1 MKLFK
6 EFVEKKEVNVL
17 FSNLFSARD
26 HAHKLHLAT
35 KSYSEHKAL
44 GNFYEDLLPLV
55 DQIIE
60 TYQGEYDLVNLK
72 NSTVKYP
79 EEPTAF
85 LTKFADDIKNSR
97 KMFDGDDH
105 IQNIIDEITSL
116 AFQTLYK
123 LRFLK

>member
-6 EFVEKKEVNVL
+6 EFVEKKEVTVL

-35 KSYSEHKAL
+35 KSYAEHKAL
-44 GNFYEDLLPLV
+44 GNFYDDLLPLI

-60 TYQGEYDLVNLK
+60 TYQGQYDLVNLK
-72 NSTVKYP
+72 TSTAKYSDD
-79 EEPTAF
+79 PTSF
-85 LTKFADDIKNSR
+85 LTKFSEEIKDSR
-97 KMFDGDDH
+97 KMFEGDDH